1 MLAFKN
7 VIMVLAVLW
16 TAFIIYG
23 LTSIPSELPRF
34 PWLALPWVD
43 KVIHVVLF
51 GVEAALL
58 GLASTTDNGQKRWLS
73 IFIWCFVLGGGLEII
88 QYYWVDGRSGD
99 VFDLLADMLGSVV
112 GMASI
117 HFIFKK

>member
-1 MLAFKN
+1 
-7 VIMVLAVLW
+7 MVLAVLW

-58 GLASTTDNGQKRWLS
+58 GLASTTDNGPKRWLS

-99 VFDLLADMLGSVV
+99 VFDLLADMLGSLA
-112 GMASI
+112 GMASV
-117 HFIFKK
+117 HFIF